1 MDYDMADTDSNNCG
15 IGKAIDSSPRYQI
28 STVFT
33 VGDKLIWKGIFDKVF
48 LEHSLE
54 DLILLGFMEGLVS
67 IGIEITKTV
76 QQEIFQA
83 IPYYGKIPK
92 GVTLYPGNKQC
103 DSHTFCQQS
112 TKQLEKTKLGIKDT
126 ILLSYVI

>member
-1 MDYDMADTDSNNCG
+1 MS
-15 IGKAIDSSPRYQI
+15 IVV
-28 STVFT
+28 TVR
-33 VGDKLIWKGIFDKVF
+33 DKLIWKAIVNKVF
-48 LEHSLE
+48 QENSLV
-54 DLILLGFMEGLVS
+54 DLTLLGFIEGLVS
-67 IGIEITKTV
+67 VGIKLMKTV

-103 DSHTFCQQS
+103 DSHTLCQQS